1 MANQKD
7 IEQSVQQ
14 IYDAVG
20 KDDNI
25 NSLTHCITRLRFQLK
40 DWDKV
45 NDDVV
50 KDIPGVLGVNR
61 QNGQY
66 QVIIGNQVADYYDA
80 ITKLGHFASNGEVPA
95 DDDEDGKKRG
105 LFDRFADFI
114 SSCMAPLIPAL
125 VAGGLMK
132 LILIV
137 LTTVDWM
144 SDKSQTYVLLSAIGD
159 APFYFLPIELAY
171 TSARYFKVNVMLAV
185 STAGVLIYPTFT
197 AMVKAGNAV
206 HMMGLPVTLATYS
219 SSVIPIL
226 MTIWAMKY
234 IEHWIDVITP
244 NQIKSIV
251 KPLAELFIMGVLAL
265 VVIGPIGTY
274 LGKLLSA
281 IMLFLNT
288 KVGWLAMALMAALM
302 PLIVMTGM
310 HWAFAPIF
318 LAASIAKPDSLI
330 LPAMLISNIAEGT
343 AALVVALKTKNVKL
357 RGVASAASISALVA
371 GITEPAMYGVTLK
384 YKRPL
389 YTAMISSGVIGLFA
403 GFFHIR
409 AFAYANPSFISLP
422 QFIAKV
428 APHNFM
434 YALICAVGSFILTFI
449 LTFMFGYNDKMFGVT
464 ADGETAPVQASDAE
478 NSNDDVKVTPN
489 ENSNI
494 EAGVKTTKKVYA
506 PMAGQ
511 LIPLDQVKD
520 NVFAS
525 KMMGDGAAIQPT
537 DGKIYAPFD
546 AKVVTV
552 FPTKHAIGLKSEN
565 GIELMI
571 HIGLNTVELKG
582 KPFTQHVAVGDEVK
596 KGQLLMDVDLD
607 AIKDAGYDT
616 TTPVIVTNSKD
627 FVEIEAAD
635 QQQVTT
641 DDVILYVI

>member
-1 MANQKD
+1 MANQKE

-20 KDDNI
+20 GDANI

-45 NDDVV
+45 DDNIV
-50 KDIPGVLGVNR
+50 KNIPGVLGVNR

-66 QVIIGNQVADYYDA
+66 QVIIGNQVTDYYNA

-95 DDDEDGKKRG
+95 DDVDDGQKRG

-114 SSCMAPLIPAL
+114 SSCMAPLIPVL

-137 LTTVDWM
+137 LTTLNWM

-159 APFYFLPIELAY
+159 APFYFLPVELAY
-171 TSARYFKVNVMLAV
+171 TSAKYFRVNQMLAV
-185 STAGVLIYPTFT
+185 CVAGVLIYPSFT

-219 SSVIPIL
+219 ASVIPIL
-226 MTIWAMKY
+226 MTVWAMKY
-234 IEHWIDVITP
+234 IEHWIDVATP
-244 NQIKSIV
+244 NQVKSII
-251 KPLAELFIMGVLAL
+251 KPLAELFVMGVLAL

-343 AALVVALKTKNVKL
+343 AALVVAMKTKNVKL

-389 YTAMISSGVIGLFA
+389 YTAMISSGIVGLFA

-434 YALICAVGSFILTFI
+434 YAVICAVASFILTFI
-449 LTFMFGYNDKMFGVT
+449 LTFIFGYSDKMVGVSVDAASAT
-464 ADGETAPVQASDAE
+464 ATESATDADQPETA
-478 NSNDDVKVTPN
+478 N
-489 ENSNI
+489 EKCDI
-494 EAGVKTTKKVYA
+494 EAGSKNTKKVYA
-506 PMAGQ
+506 PVKGQ
-511 LIPLDQVKD
+511 LISLEKVKD
-520 NVFAS
+520 NVFSS

-552 FPTKHAIGLKSEN
+552 FPTKHAIGLKSNN

-571 HIGLNTVELKG
+571 HIGLDTVELKG
-582 KPFTQHVAVGDEVK
+582 KPFTQHVAAGDEVK

-616 TTPVIVTNSKD
+616 TTPVIVTNTKD
-627 FVEIEAAD
+627 FVEVEAAD
-635 QQQVTT
+635 EGPVTT
-641 DDVILYVI
+641 DDVALYVI